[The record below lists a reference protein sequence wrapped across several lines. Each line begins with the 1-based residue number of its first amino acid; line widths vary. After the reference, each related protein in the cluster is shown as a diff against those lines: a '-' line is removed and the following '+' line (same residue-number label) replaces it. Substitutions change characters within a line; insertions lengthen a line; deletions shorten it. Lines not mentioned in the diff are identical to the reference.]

1 MALSSFPRRKRPSL
15 RSTSPPPRTAAVGD
29 RRRYVGRRT
38 SSRWPGR
45 HRTVVVSFRPGG
57 FGFLSPSP
65 RRMVSW
71 ALLLVPYLHVCVW
84 LIHVNSFWAE
94 LYLKETLTSANISC
108 LMLFTFQPHWL
119 GSIQLVV
126 ELRGFLSQMNTAS
139 CKSTK
144 SLCAGKE
151 PKLMDP

>member
-1 MALSSFPRRKRPSL
+1 
-15 RSTSPPPRTAAVGD
+15 
-29 RRRYVGRRT
+29 
-38 SSRWPGR
+38 
-45 HRTVVVSFRPGG
+45 
-57 FGFLSPSP
+57 
-65 RRMVSW
+65 MVSW

-126 ELRGFLSQMNTAS
+126 ELRGFLSQMTPLVANRP
-139 CKSTK
+139 
-144 SLCAGKE
+144 SLFAQEKN
-151 PKLMDP
+151 PN